1 MKLRYTR
8 QALADLDEAR
18 SYIAERNPEAAAA
31 MADRIRTAI
40 GGLTVFPDRGRPGRI
55 SGTRELVI
63 PATPFVVVQRDSE
76 IVRCATREVAGGV
89 GRREGVARP

>member
-18 SYIAERNPEAAAA
+18 SYIAERNPRAATTTAV
-31 MADRIRTAI
+31 RIREAI
-40 GGLTVFPDRGRPGRI
+40 GGLTLFPDRGRPGRI

-63 PATPFVVVQRDSE
+63 PATPF
-76 IVRCATREVAGGV
+76 IVAYRV
-89 GRREGVARP
+89 GDGHIDVLAIMHGARLWPGAF

>member
-8 QALADLDEAR
+8 QALADLGEAR

-40 GGLTVFPDRGRPGRI
+40 GSLTVFPDRGRPGRI

-63 PATPFVVVQRDSE
+63 PATPFVVAYR
-76 IVRCATREVAGGV
+76 VADGHIDVLAILHGA
-89 GRREGVARP
+89 RRWPGAF